1 MHRGLLLP
9 TVITASVVL
18 GACGGPSG
26 RQAASDVPSAAPSED
41 DAPRFSTAGWTT
53 DFSIHS
59 VPFTEII
66 SGGPGKDGI
75 PALDASQYERV
86 GDVAWLAA
94 GEPVIAVEINGEARA
109 YPIQILI
116 WHEIANDTLGDIPIA
131 VTFCPLCHTAIVY
144 DRRLDGAVQQFGV
157 SGKLRHSDMVMFDR
171 ATESWWQ
178 QATGEAIVGTLTG
191 SQLEFLPSQ
200 LMGWQQ
206 FAGRYPEGTVL
217 SRETGH
223 SRSYGSNPYI
233 GYDDIDTSPFLLDD
247 VTLLDGRLSP
257 KLRVLAVALG
267 DEAAA
272 YPFPDL
278 AVERVV
284 NDEVGGV
291 PLVILFW
298 PGVVSGLGGDTVAG
312 GDEVG
317 SAAAFVRQLDDE
329 LLDFEAAGDGAMRDR
344 QTGSAWDF
352 TGLATDGPL
361 TGRQLEPVA
370 ADSPFWFAW
379 AIFRPES
386 RIWQP

>member
-1 MHRGLLLP
+1 MHRGLILP
-9 TVITASVVL
+9 TVIMAGVVL

-26 RQAASDVPSAAPSED
+26 SQAASDVPSAAPSED
-41 DAPRFSTAGWTT
+41 DAPRFSTAGWAT

-86 GDVAWLAA
+86 GDVTWLAA
-94 GEPVIAVEINGEARA
+94 SEPVIAVEINGEARA

-116 WHEIANDTLGDIPIA
+116 WHEIANDTLADIPIA

-144 DRRLDGAVQQFGV
+144 DRRLDGAVHQFGV

-223 SRSYGSNPYI
+223 NRSYGSNPYI

-329 LLDFEAAGDGAMRDR
+329 LLDFEAAGEGAMRDR
-344 QTGSAWDF
+344 QTGSTWDF

-379 AIFRPES
+379 AIFRPET